1 MNIIRCMKLISIF
14 CQLLQKNLSYTEI
27 SETVK
32 RNDPNVREF
41 LVPTIKNFLKE
52 NDLLSRFSQ
61 SDVNEMV
68 RAAG

>member
-1 MNIIRCMKLISIF
+1 M
-14 CQLLQKNLSYTEI
+14 QKNLSYTEI

>member
-1 MNIIRCMKLISIF
+1 M
-14 CQLLQKNLSYTEI
+14 QKSFSYTEI

-41 LVPTIKNFLKE
+41 SVPTIKNFLKE
-52 NDLLSRFSQ
+52 NDLPSRFSQ
-61 SDVNEMV
+61 SDVNEMA